1 MKKRLFSLLCLLG
14 TVAGLFAGDTAY
26 LFSYFINDS
35 RDGLHLAYSLD
46 GLTWTPLNHGKSF
59 LIPTVGKDRLMRDP
73 SICQAPDG
81 TFHMVW
87 TSKIGRAHV

>member
-14 TVAGLFAGDTAY
+14 AVSGLFAGDTAY

-46 GLTWTPLNHGKSF
+46 GLT
-59 LIPTVGKDRLMRDP
+59 
-73 SICQAPDG
+73 
-81 TFHMVW
+81 
-87 TSKIGRAHV
+87 

>member
-46 GLTWTPLNHGKSF
+46 GP
-59 LIPTVGKDRLMRDP
+59 
-73 SICQAPDG
+73 
-81 TFHMVW
+81 
-87 TSKIGRAHV
+87 

>member
-1 MKKRLFSLLCLLG
+1 MCDIFVRFYMDMPCMCRKKSKSLFIFVYSQLNHCIHEKRLFSLFCLLG

-46 GLTWTPLNHGKSF
+46 GLTWTPLNHGNLS
-59 LIPTVGKDRLMRDP
+59 
-73 SICQAPDG
+73 
-81 TFHMVW
+81 
-87 TSKIGRAHV
+87 

>member
-1 MKKRLFSLLCLLG
+1 MKKRLFSLFCLLG

-59 LIPTVGKDRLMRDP
+59 LIPTVGKDRLMRDLVFVRRRTEP
-73 SICQAPDG
+73 FTWCGLPVGQTG
-81 TFHMVW
+81 L
-87 TSKIGRAHV
+87 

>member
-1 MKKRLFSLLCLLG
+1 MKKRLFCLLCLLG
-14 TVAGLFAGDTAY
+14 AVSGLFAGNTAY

-59 LIPTVGKDRLMRDP
+59 LIPTVGKDRLALWR
-73 SICQAPDG
+73 
-81 TFHMVW
+81 
-87 TSKIGRAHV
+87 IGCVYHCFDCRNWFIGCSTCTL

>member
-35 RDGLHLAYSLD
+35 RDGLHLAYSLAD
-46 GLTWTPLNHGKSF
+46 MDSSESWKIF
-59 LIPTVGKDRLMRDP
+59 LDTY
-73 SICQAPDG
+73 
-81 TFHMVW
+81 
-87 TSKIGRAHV
+87 GREGSSDA

>member
-1 MKKRLFSLLCLLG
+1 MKKRLFSLFCLLG

-59 LIPTVGKDRLMRDP
+59 LIPTPCRHICRGSPSGRGPRIRDRR
-73 SICQAPDG
+73 
-81 TFHMVW
+81 
-87 TSKIGRAHV
+87 

>member
-14 TVAGLFAGDTAY
+14 AVSGLFAGDTAY

-46 GLTWTPLNHGKSF
+46 GLTWKIILDTHG
-59 LIPTVGKDRLMRDP
+59 REEP
-73 SICQAPDG
+73 SDA
-81 TFHMVW
+81 
-87 TSKIGRAHV
+87 